1 MSDLIDVLYGEMNN
15 VEKNPQAKKEAL
27 AKMAEDSITTYDWD
41 KYAKDANEYLKR
53 PAFKGTALTGEML
66 ASSARKAYE
75 TTGKI
80 LPVEF
85 VLSQGQFETM
95 LGKNLKSSN
104 NFFNYGNFDDVVDNK
119 GRVIKKG
126 QVVHFDTPQKGV
138 DAYYNLMANNYLVNK
153 TPDDLLKNFV
163 NTAGNRYAS
172 DPQYENKIKGQIQHI
187 RGGKWRNEIQQP
199 KQEKTIVA
207 PPITTPKK
215 QEPVVT
221 TTQSKRE
228 RFNKAFQDA
237 QNKGLKIFE
246 FEGGKFTTQEK

>member
-27 AKMAEDSITTYDWD
+27 AKMAEDSITTYDWS

-53 PAFKGTALTGEML
+53 NAFKGTTLTGDML
-66 ASSARKAYE
+66 ASSARKVYE

-104 NFFNYGNFDDVVDNK
+104 NFFNVGNFDD
-119 GRVIKKG
+119 GRV
-126 QVVHFDTPQKGV
+126 VNFDSPQKGV
-138 DAYYNLMANNYLVNK
+138 DAYYSLMANNYLVNK
-153 TPDDLLKNFV
+153 NPDDLLKNFV

-172 DPQYENKIKGQIQHI
+172 DPQYENKIKGQMEHI
-187 RGGKWRNEIQQP
+187 RGGKWRKELQP
-199 KQEKTIVA
+199 TKQEKTIVA

-215 QEPVVT
+215 QD
-221 TTQSKRE
+221 
-228 RFNKAFQDA
+228 NKDKSDFESAFGEARKQ
-237 QNKGLKIFE
+237 GLKVFDYN
-246 FEGGKFTTQEK
+246 GKKYTTEVK